1 MGNRERE
8 RELCLRSYDFY
19 VQSRPLIW
27 LSKTIER
34 FFWFVL
40 ARDMLC
46 ICTNNYYRAYFVSF
60 NYFIA
65 THIVHNV
72 HTSIAALHS
81 HTFAHTVRPVLSMK
95 FRGKIAMLTSL
106 SHGTAQHIGNNTI
119 CIPNHINHI
128 QILFEWFCLLWN
140 FHFKP
145 KSNRMIF
152 FS

>member
-1 MGNRERE
+1 MLTVIRF
-8 RELCLRSYDFY
+8 LRAISTIDLTQQDY
-19 VQSRPLIW
+19 RKILLI
-27 LSKTIER
+27 
-34 FFWFVL
+34 VL

-106 SHGTAQHIGNNTI
+106 SHGTARHIGNNTI
-119 CIPNHINHI
+119 CIPNRINHI
-128 QILFEWFCLLWN
+128 QILFEWFCLL
-140 FHFKP
+140 
-145 KSNRMIF
+145 
-152 FS
+152 